1 MGRLSTLI
9 RAKISKLLDRVED
22 PGETLDYA
30 YEKQLEQI
38 QVIRKGIVD
47 VVAAKKRLQ
56 SHANTLEQQAQKL
69 DIQART
75 AVTVGRDDLARMA
88 IERKQLIIVES
99 GSLSQQIAELEHQ
112 QQQMIAS
119 ESRLRTKL
127 AAFRSRKEV
136 IKAQYSAAEAQ
147 VRISEAASGVGS
159 EMADVGLAMQ
169 RAIDKTE
176 AMRARANA
184 VHELEAAGTFDDLT
198 GIGPP
203 QDDIDRALAQLG
215 AGNAVDADLAR
226 LKAELSRAPAPRQ
239 IGGPA
244 GPRPEPPAPGA

>member
-9 RAKISKLLDRVED
+9 KAKISKLLDRAEN

-30 YEKQLEQI
+30 YERQLEQI
-38 QVIRKGIVD
+38 HVIRKGIVD

-56 SHANTLEQQAQKL
+56 THATRLEQQVQKL

-75 AVTVGRDDLARMA
+75 AIRVGREDLARMS

-99 GSLSQQIAELEHQ
+99 GSLSQQIAELENQ

-119 ESRLRTKL
+119 ESQLRTKV

-136 IKAQYSAAEAQ
+136 VKAQYSAAEAQ
-147 VRISEAASGVGS
+147 VRISEAAHGVGG

-184 VHELEAAGTFDDLT
+184 VQELEAAGTFEDLT
-198 GIGPP
+198 AIGPP

-215 AGNAVDADLAR
+215 AGNVVDADLAR
-226 LKAELSRAPAPRQ
+226 LKAELGPTPAPPQ
-239 IGGPA
+239 ITGPTD
-244 GPRPEPPAPGA
+244 GRPEA

>member
-9 RAKISKLLDRVED
+9 KAKISKLLDRAEN

-30 YEKQLEQI
+30 YERQLEQI
-38 QVIRKGIVD
+38 HVIRKGIVD

-56 SHANTLEQQAQKL
+56 THATRLEQQVQKL

-75 AVTVGRDDLARMA
+75 AIRVGREDLARMS

-99 GSLSQQIAELEHQ
+99 GSLSQQIAELENQ
-112 QQQMIAS
+112 QQQMVAS
-119 ESRLRTKL
+119 ESQLRTKVE
-127 AAFRSRKEV
+127 AFRSRKEV
-136 IKAQYSAAEAQ
+136 VKAQYSAAEAQ
-147 VRISEAASGVGS
+147 VRISEAAHGVGGD
-159 EMADVGLAMQ
+159 MADVGLAMQ

-184 VHELEAAGTFDDLT
+184 VQELEAAGTFEDLT
-198 GIGPP
+198 AIGPP

-215 AGNAVDADLAR
+215 AGNAVDADLVR
-226 LKAELSRAPAPRQ
+226 LKAELGQASAPPQ
-239 IGGPA
+239 ISGTTES
-244 GPRPEPPAPGA
+244 RPEA

>member
-9 RAKISKLLDRVED
+9 RAKISKLLDRAEN

-56 SHANTLEQQAQKL
+56 TQQTTLEKQVQKL

-75 AVTVGRDDLARMA
+75 AIRVGRDDLARMA
-88 IERKQLIIVES
+88 VERKQLIIVES
-99 GSLSQQIAELEHQ
+99 GSLAQQIAELEHQ
-112 QQQMIAS
+112 QEQMIAS
-119 ESRLRTKL
+119 ASQLRARLET
-127 AAFRSRKEV
+127 FRSRKEV

-147 VRISEAASGVGS
+147 VRISEAANGISGD
-159 EMADVGLAMQ
+159 MADVGLTMQ

-176 AMRARANA
+176 SMRARANA
-184 VHELEAAGTFDDLT
+184 VQELEAAGTFEDLT
-198 GIGPP
+198 AIGPP

-226 LKAELSRAPAPRQ
+226 LKAELSPKPAPPQ
-239 IGGPA
+239 IMGPA
-244 GPRPEPPAPGA
+244 DGRLEA

>member
-9 RAKISKLLDRVED
+9 KAKISKLLDRAEN

-30 YEKQLEQI
+30 YERQLEQI
-38 QVIRKGIVD
+38 HVIRKGIVD

-56 SHANTLEQQAQKL
+56 THATRLEQQVQKL

-75 AVTVGRDDLARMA
+75 AIRVGREDLARMS

-99 GSLSQQIAELEHQ
+99 GSLSQQIAELENQ
-112 QQQMIAS
+112 QQQMVAS
-119 ESRLRTKL
+119 ESQLRTRIE
-127 AAFRSRKEV
+127 AFRSRKEV
-136 IKAQYSAAEAQ
+136 VKAQYSAAEAQ
-147 VRISEAASGVGS
+147 VRISEAAHGVGGD
-159 EMADVGLAMQ
+159 MADVGLAMQ

-184 VHELEAAGTFDDLT
+184 VQELEAAGTFEDLT
-198 GIGPP
+198 AIGPP

-215 AGNAVDADLAR
+215 AGNVVDADLAR
-226 LKAELSRAPAPRQ
+226 LKAELGPTPAPPQ
-239 IGGPA
+239 ITGPTD
-244 GPRPEPPAPGA
+244 GRPEA

>member
-9 RAKISKLLDRVED
+9 KAKISKLLDRAEN

-47 VVAAKKRLQ
+47 VVTAKKRLQ
-56 SHANTLEQQAQKL
+56 THAATLEQQAQKL

-75 AVTVGRDDLARMA
+75 AIRVGRDDLARMA
-88 IERKQLIIVES
+88 LERKQLIIVES

-112 QQQMIAS
+112 QEQMTVS
-119 ESRLRTKL
+119 ESQLRAKIE
-127 AAFRSRKEV
+127 AFRSRKEV

-147 VRISEAASGVGS
+147 VRISEAAHGIGGD
-159 EMADVGLAMQ
+159 MADVGLAMQ

-176 AMRARANA
+176 TMRARANA
-184 VHELEAAGTFDDLT
+184 VQELEAAGTFDDLT
-198 GIGPP
+198 SIGPP
-203 QDDIDRALAQLG
+203 QDDIDRALSQLG
-215 AGNAVDADLAR
+215 AGSTVDADLAR
-226 LKAELSRAPAPRQ
+226 LKAELDRTPAPPQ
-239 IGGPA
+239 ITNPA
-244 GPRPEPPAPGA
+244 DGRPDA

>member
-9 RAKISKLLDRVED
+9 KAKISKLLDRAEN

-30 YEKQLEQI
+30 YERQLEQI

-47 VVAAKKRLQ
+47 VVTAKKRLQ
-56 SHANTLEQQAQKL
+56 THAATLEQQAQKL

-75 AVTVGRDDLARMA
+75 AIRVGRDDLARMA
-88 IERKQLIIVES
+88 LERRQLIIVET

-112 QQQMIAS
+112 QKQMTVS
-119 ESRLRTKL
+119 ESQLRAKIE
-127 AAFRSRKEV
+127 AFRSRKEV

-147 VRISEAASGVGS
+147 VRISEAAHGIGGD
-159 EMADVGLAMQ
+159 MADVGLAMQ

-176 AMRARANA
+176 TMRARANA
-184 VHELEAAGTFDDLT
+184 VQELEAAGTLDDLT
-198 GIGPP
+198 AIGPP

-215 AGNAVDADLAR
+215 AGSAVDTDLAR
-226 LKAELSRAPAPRQ
+226 LKAELGRTPTQPQITNPAD
-239 IGGPA
+239 G
-244 GPRPEPPAPGA
+244 RPDA

>member
-9 RAKISKLLDRVED
+9 KAKISKLLDRAEN

-47 VVAAKKRLQ
+47 VVTAKKRLQ
-56 SHANTLEQQAQKL
+56 THAATLEQQAQKL

-75 AVTVGRDDLARMA
+75 AIRVGRDDLARMA
-88 IERKQLIIVES
+88 LERRQLIIVES
-99 GSLSQQIAELEHQ
+99 GSLSQQIAELQHQ
-112 QQQMIAS
+112 QEQMTAS
-119 ESRLRTKL
+119 ESQLRAKVE
-127 AAFRSRKEV
+127 AFRSRKEV

-147 VRISEAASGVGS
+147 VRISEAAHGIGS
-159 EMADVGLAMQ
+159 DMADVGLAMQ

-176 AMRARANA
+176 TMRARANA
-184 VHELEAAGTFDDLT
+184 VQELEAAGTFDDLT
-198 GIGPP
+198 AIGPP

-215 AGNAVDADLAR
+215 AGSAVDADLAR
-226 LKAELSRAPAPRQ
+226 LKAELGRMPAPPQ
-239 IGGPA
+239 ITSPA
-244 GPRPEPPAPGA
+244 DGRPDA

>member
-1 MGRLSTLI
+1 MGRFSTLI
-9 RAKISKLLDRVED
+9 KAKISKLLDRAEN

-47 VVAAKKRLQ
+47 VVTAKKSLQTHAARLDRQ
-56 SHANTLEQQAQKL
+56 VQKL

-75 AVTVGRDDLARMA
+75 AIRVGRDDLARMA

-112 QQQMIAS
+112 QEQMMTS
-119 ESRLRTKL
+119 ETQLRAKIE
-127 AAFRSRKEV
+127 AFRSRKEV

-147 VRISEAASGVGS
+147 VRISEAAHGIGS
-159 EMADVGLAMQ
+159 DMADVGLAMR

-176 AMRARANA
+176 TMRARANA
-184 VHELEAAGTFDDLT
+184 VQELEAAGTFEDLT
-198 GIGPP
+198 AIGPP
-203 QDDIDRALAQLG
+203 QDDIDRALALLG
-215 AGNAVDADLAR
+215 AGNTVDADLAR
-226 LKAELSRAPAPRQ
+226 LKAELGRAPAPPQ
-239 IGGPA
+239 ITGSADGRLDA
-244 GPRPEPPAPGA
+244 

>member
-9 RAKISKLLDRVED
+9 KAKISKLLDRAED

-30 YEKQLEQI
+30 YEKQLQQI

-47 VVAAKKRLQ
+47 LVAAKKRLQ
-56 SHANTLEQQAQKL
+56 THATRLEQQVQKL

-75 AVTVGRDDLARMA
+75 AIRVGRDDLARMA
-88 IERKQLIIVES
+88 LERKRLIIVES
-99 GSLSQQIAELEHQ
+99 GSLSQQIAELEQQ

-119 ESRLRTKL
+119 ESQLRTKL
-127 AAFRSRKEV
+127 EAFRSRKEV

-147 VRISEAASGVGS
+147 VRISEAAHGIGS
-159 EMADVGLAMQ
+159 DMADVGLAMQ

-176 AMRARANA
+176 TMRARANA
-184 VHELEAAGTFDDLT
+184 VQELEAAGTFDDLT
-198 GIGPP
+198 AIGPP

-215 AGNAVDADLAR
+215 AGSAVDADLAR
-226 LKAELSRAPAPRQ
+226 LKAELGPTPAPPG
-239 IGGPA
+239 ITGPA
-244 GPRPEPPAPGA
+244 DGRLEA

>member
-9 RAKISKLLDRVED
+9 KAKISKLLDRAED

-56 SHANTLEQQAQKL
+56 THATRLEQQVQKL

-75 AVTVGRDDLARMA
+75 AIRVGREDLARMS

-99 GSLSQQIAELEHQ
+99 GSLSQQIAELENQ
-112 QQQMIAS
+112 QQQMVAS
-119 ESRLRTKL
+119 ESQLRTKVE
-127 AAFRSRKEV
+127 AFRSRKEV
-136 IKAQYSAAEAQ
+136 VKAQYSAAEAQ
-147 VRISEAASGVGS
+147 VRISEAARGVGG

-176 AMRARANA
+176 TMRARANA
-184 VHELEAAGTFDDLT
+184 VQELEAAGTFEDLT
-198 GIGPP
+198 AIGPP

-215 AGNAVDADLAR
+215 AGNVVDADLAR
-226 LKAELSRAPAPRQ
+226 LKAELGPTPAPPQ
-239 IGGPA
+239 ITGPTD
-244 GPRPEPPAPGA
+244 GRPEA

>member
-9 RAKISKLLDRVED
+9 KAKISKLLDRAEN

-30 YEKQLEQI
+30 YERQLEQI
-38 QVIRKGIVD
+38 HVIRKGIVD

-56 SHANTLEQQAQKL
+56 THATRLEQQVQKL

-75 AVTVGRDDLARMA
+75 AIRVGREDLARMS

-99 GSLSQQIAELEHQ
+99 GSLSQQIAELENQ
-112 QQQMIAS
+112 QQQMVAS
-119 ESRLRTKL
+119 ESQLRSKVE
-127 AAFRSRKEV
+127 AFRSRKEV
-136 IKAQYSAAEAQ
+136 VKAQYSAAEAQ
-147 VRISEAASGVGS
+147 VRISEAAHGVGGD
-159 EMADVGLAMQ
+159 MADVGLAMQ

-184 VHELEAAGTFDDLT
+184 VQELEAAGTFEDLT
-198 GIGPP
+198 AIGPP

-215 AGNAVDADLAR
+215 AGNVVDADLAR
-226 LKAELSRAPAPRQ
+226 LTAELGPTPAPPQ
-239 IGGPA
+239 ITGPTD
-244 GPRPEPPAPGA
+244 GRPEA

>member
-9 RAKISKLLDRVED
+9 RAKISKLLDRAEN

-30 YEKQLEQI
+30 YERQLEQI

-56 SHANTLEQQAQKL
+56 THATTLERQVQKL

-75 AVTVGRDDLARMA
+75 AVRVGRDDLARMA

-112 QQQMIAS
+112 QQLMIAS
-119 ESRLRTKL
+119 ESQLRTKL
-127 AAFRSRKEV
+127 EAFRSRKEV

-147 VRISEAASGVGS
+147 VRISEAARGVGS
-159 EMADVGLAMQ
+159 DMADIGLAMQ

-176 AMRARANA
+176 TMRARANA
-184 VHELEAAGTFDDLT
+184 VQELEAAGMFEDLT
-198 GIGPP
+198 AIGTPE
-203 QDDIDRALAQLG
+203 DDIDRALAQLG
-215 AGNAVDADLAR
+215 TGNSVDADLAR
-226 LKAELSRAPAPRQ
+226 LKAELGSTPGPPQ
-239 IGGPA
+239 ITGPTD
-244 GPRPEPPAPGA
+244 GRPEA

>member
-9 RAKISKLLDRVED
+9 KAKISKLLDRAEN

-30 YEKQLEQI
+30 YAKQLEQI

-47 VVAAKKRLQ
+47 VVTAKKRLQ
-56 SHANTLEQQAQKL
+56 THAATLEQQAQKL

-75 AVTVGRDDLARMA
+75 AIRVGREDLARMA
-88 IERKQLIIVES
+88 LERKQLIIVES

-112 QQQMIAS
+112 QEQMIVAQS
-119 ESRLRTKL
+119 QLRAKIE
-127 AAFRSRKEV
+127 AFRSRKEV

-147 VRISEAASGVGS
+147 VRISEAAQGIGGD
-159 EMADVGLAMQ
+159 MADVGLAMQ

-176 AMRARANA
+176 TMRARANA
-184 VHELEAAGTFDDLT
+184 VQELEAAGTFDDLT
-198 GIGPP
+198 SIGPP

-215 AGNAVDADLAR
+215 AGGTVDADLAR
-226 LKAELSRAPAPRQ
+226 LKAELDRTPAPPQ
-239 IGGPA
+239 ITNPA
-244 GPRPEPPAPGA
+244 DDRPDA

>member
-9 RAKISKLLDRVED
+9 KPKISKLLDRAEN

-56 SHANTLEQQAQKL
+56 THATTLERQVQKL

-75 AVTVGRDDLARMA
+75 AIRVGRDDLARMA

-119 ESRLRTKL
+119 ESQLRTKL
-127 AAFRSRKEV
+127 EAFRSRKEV

-147 VRISEAASGVGS
+147 VRISEAARGVGS
-159 EMADVGLAMQ
+159 DMADVGLAMQ

-176 AMRARANA
+176 TMRARANA
-184 VHELEAAGTFDDLT
+184 VQELEAAGAFEDLT
-198 GIGPP
+198 AIGPP

-215 AGNAVDADLAR
+215 VGSAVDADLAR
-226 LKAELSRAPAPRQ
+226 LKAELGPTPAPPQ
-239 IGGPA
+239 ITGPTD
-244 GPRPEPPAPGA
+244 GRHES

>member
-9 RAKISKLLDRVED
+9 KAKISKLLDRAED

-30 YEKQLEQI
+30 YEKQLQQI

-47 VVAAKKRLQ
+47 LVAAKKRLQ
-56 SHANTLEQQAQKL
+56 THATRLEQQVQKL

-75 AVTVGRDDLARMA
+75 AIRVGRDDLARMA
-88 IERKQLIIVES
+88 LERKRLIIVES
-99 GSLSQQIAELEHQ
+99 GSLSQQIAELEQQ

-119 ESRLRTKL
+119 ESQLRTKL
-127 AAFRSRKEV
+127 EAFRSRKEV

-147 VRISEAASGVGS
+147 VRISEAAHGIGS
-159 EMADVGLAMQ
+159 DMADVGLAMQ

-176 AMRARANA
+176 TMRARANA
-184 VHELEAAGTFDDLT
+184 VQELEAAGTFDDLT
-198 GIGPP
+198 AIGPP

-226 LKAELSRAPAPRQ
+226 LKAELGPTPAPPG
-239 IGGPA
+239 ITGPA
-244 GPRPEPPAPGA
+244 DGRLEA

>member
-9 RAKISKLLDRVED
+9 KAKISKLLDRAEN

-30 YEKQLEQI
+30 YERQLEQI
-38 QVIRKGIVD
+38 HVIRKGIVD

-56 SHANTLEQQAQKL
+56 THATRLEQQVQKL

-75 AVTVGRDDLARMA
+75 AIRVGREDLARMS

-99 GSLSQQIAELEHQ
+99 GSLSQQIAELENQ
-112 QQQMIAS
+112 QQQMVAS
-119 ESRLRTKL
+119 ESQLRTKVE
-127 AAFRSRKEV
+127 AFRSRKEV
-136 IKAQYSAAEAQ
+136 VKAQYSAAEAQ
-147 VRISEAASGVGS
+147 VRISEAARGVGG

-184 VHELEAAGTFDDLT
+184 VQELEAAGTFEDLT
-198 GIGPP
+198 AIGPP

-215 AGNAVDADLAR
+215 AGNVVDADLAR
-226 LKAELSRAPAPRQ
+226 LKAELGPTPAPPQ
-239 IGGPA
+239 ITGPTD
-244 GPRPEPPAPGA
+244 GRPEA

>member
-9 RAKISKLLDRVED
+9 KAKISKVLDRAEN

-30 YEKQLEQI
+30 YERQLEQI
-38 QVIRKGIVD
+38 QVIRKGIID
-47 VVAAKKRLQ
+47 VVTAKKRLQ
-56 SHANTLEQQAQKL
+56 TQAATLEQKVQKL

-75 AVTVGRDDLARMA
+75 AIRVGRDDLARMA

-112 QQQMIAS
+112 QEQMIAS
-119 ESRLRTKL
+119 ESQLRAKIE
-127 AAFRSRKEV
+127 AFRSRKEV

-147 VRISEAASGVGS
+147 VRISEAARGIGS
-159 EMADVGLAMQ
+159 DMADVGLAMQ
-169 RAIDKTE
+169 RATDKTE
-176 AMRARANA
+176 TMRARANA
-184 VHELEAAGTFDDLT
+184 VQELEAAGTFEDLT
-198 GIGPP
+198 AIGSP

-226 LKAELSRAPAPRQ
+226 LKAELGRTPAPPQ

-244 GPRPEPPAPGA
+244 DGRLEA

>member
-9 RAKISKLLDRVED
+9 KAKISKLLDRAEN

-30 YEKQLEQI
+30 YERQLEQI
-38 QVIRKGIVD
+38 HVIRKGIVD

-56 SHANTLEQQAQKL
+56 THATRLEQQVQKL

-75 AVTVGRDDLARMA
+75 AIRVGREDLARMS

-99 GSLSQQIAELEHQ
+99 GSLSQQIAELENQ
-112 QQQMIAS
+112 QQQMVAS
-119 ESRLRTKL
+119 ESQLRTKVE
-127 AAFRSRKEV
+127 AFRSRKEV
-136 IKAQYSAAEAQ
+136 VKAQYSAAEAQ
-147 VRISEAASGVGS
+147 VRISEAAHGVGGD
-159 EMADVGLAMQ
+159 MADVGLAMQ

-184 VHELEAAGTFDDLT
+184 VQELEAAGTFEDLT
-198 GIGPP
+198 AIGPP

-226 LKAELSRAPAPRQ
+226 LKAELSPKPAPPQ
-239 IGGPA
+239 ITGPTD
-244 GPRPEPPAPGA
+244 GRPEA

>member
-9 RAKISKLLDRVED
+9 RAKISKLLDRAEN

-56 SHANTLEQQAQKL
+56 TQQTTLEKQAQKL

-75 AVTVGRDDLARMA
+75 AIRVGRDDLARMA

-99 GSLSQQIAELEHQ
+99 GSLAQQIVELEQ
-112 QQQMIAS
+112 QQEQMIAS
-119 ESRLRTKL
+119 ASRLRAKVET
-127 AAFRSRKEV
+127 FRSRKEV

-147 VRISEAASGVGS
+147 VRISEAVHGIGS
-159 EMADVGLAMQ
+159 DMADVGLAMQ

-176 AMRARANA
+176 TMRARANA
-184 VHELEAAGTFDDLT
+184 VQELEAAGTFDDFT
-198 GIGPP
+198 AIGPP

-226 LKAELSRAPAPRQ
+226 LKAELAPT
-239 IGGPA
+239 
-244 GPRPEPPAPGA
+244 PEPPQITGPADGRLEA